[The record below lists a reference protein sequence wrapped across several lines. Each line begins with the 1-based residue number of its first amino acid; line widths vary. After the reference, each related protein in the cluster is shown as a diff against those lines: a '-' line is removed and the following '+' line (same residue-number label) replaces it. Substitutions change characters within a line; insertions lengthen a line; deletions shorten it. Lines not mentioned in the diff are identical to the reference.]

1 MQPATIP
8 NQIALAPGE
17 TVILPT
23 KSLERVFIGLG
34 WNNAI
39 SGEAVDLDCSIV
51 GYDKDGVR
59 DAANTVSFARLR
71 NGAHKSQPSGSSIV
85 HTGDILMGSKG
96 NIDDAKDDMERIYVW
111 LSELPDHLATIAF
124 ATDVY
129 TEGLTFASLANA
141 YCRLVNA
148 DTNQEL
154 ARLTLTAQ
162 HLGPIASSRVMLLAR
177 IQRLVGSSGLWA
189 LESCAE
195 PRAQTLASGTGP
207 QADMLPIMMATPIA
221 DPAHVPVAIPVAE
234 PIAPV
239 VAQPV
244 GGGGSGFGGGGG
256 SSSGPGAP
264 PTAQSQDRLKKRQGR
279 AWGCP
284 ALAVGTTAGV
294 AAATAIFMTNDASPL
309 SASMLDEGIFTSGVD
324 LGDLALPD
332 MSGAAD
338 FFSEGLQGAGDAIAG
353 AGEAVAGG
361 LEGAGEALVGAA
373 DSAGDCCGG
382 LLGGCCAG
390 LCGDVQ
396 EKAGDVVGN
405 AGDMASGA
413 GEAITNAGEAVVETV
428 KAVAEGVAGAMAEA
442 LDRS

>member
-162 HLGPIASSRVMLLAR
+162 HLGPIASIASCCSHV
-177 IQRLVGSSGLWA
+177 SSGLSA
-189 LESCAE
+189 RQVCGRSN
-195 PRAQTLASGTGP
+195 RAQSRGRKRSPRGR
-207 QADMLPIMMATPIA
+207 
-221 DPAHVPVAIPVAE
+221 VR
-234 PIAPV
+234 
-239 VAQPV
+239 
-244 GGGGSGFGGGGG
+244 
-256 SSSGPGAP
+256 
-264 PTAQSQDRLKKRQGR
+264 RLI
-279 AWGCP
+279 C
-284 ALAVGTTAGV
+284 
-294 AAATAIFMTNDASPL
+294 S
-309 SASMLDEGIFTSGVD
+309 
-324 LGDLALPD
+324 
-332 MSGAAD
+332 
-338 FFSEGLQGAGDAIAG
+338 
-353 AGEAVAGG
+353 
-361 LEGAGEALVGAA
+361 
-373 DSAGDCCGG
+373 
-382 LLGGCCAG
+382 
-390 LCGDVQ
+390 
-396 EKAGDVVGN
+396 
-405 AGDMASGA
+405 
-413 GEAITNAGEAVVETV
+413 
-428 KAVAEGVAGAMAEA
+428 
-442 LDRS
+442 RS